1 MSDYSLPPCVTL
13 VFGRAGS
20 GKTTFAFRY
29 LVNAAWEQEC
39 NQNPS
44 ACTFIFDWKLE
55 ASQRLGIAACG
66 SLAQC
71 EAAIKNRWVVFNPAI
86 MFQARQR
93 DAFRWFCTWVFEV
106 SRRGPGKKII
116 YVDELWRFA
125 DAQSLP
131 IELETIARMGRSEN
145 LELLSST
152 QHPRDYH
159 RDIRAEVTEWVCF
172 SMDEPGELD
181 AVRHYFREVDKI
193 VSLPRGSF
201 IGYNRES
208 GAQMAGKLF

>member
-29 LVNAAWEQEC
+29 LVNAATEQPE
-39 NQNPS
+39 NTNPA
-44 ACTFIFDWKLE
+44 ACIFIFDWKLE
-55 ASQRLGIAACG
+55 AAARLAIEPCG
-66 SLAQC
+66 TAAQC
-71 EAAIKNRWVVFNPAI
+71 EAAVGTRWVVFNPFI
-86 MFQARQR
+86 MFGHDLKA
-93 DAFRWFCTWVFEV
+93 AFRWFCHWVFEV

-116 YVDELWRFA
+116 YIDELWHFA
-125 DAQSLP
+125 DVQSLP
-131 IELETIARMGRSEN
+131 AELEKIARMGRAEN

-159 RDIRAEVTEWVCF
+159 RDLRAEVTEWVCF
-172 SMDEPGELD
+172 NTIEPGELD
-181 AVRHYFREVDKI
+181 AVRPYFRGVDQ
-193 VSLPRGSF
+193 VAGLPKGSF

-208 GAQMAGKLF
+208 GEELAGKLF